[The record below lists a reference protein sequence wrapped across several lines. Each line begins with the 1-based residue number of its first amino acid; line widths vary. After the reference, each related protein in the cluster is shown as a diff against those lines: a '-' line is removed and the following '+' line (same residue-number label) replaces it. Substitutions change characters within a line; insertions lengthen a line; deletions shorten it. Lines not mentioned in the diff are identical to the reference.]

1 MSLPRRVHIV
11 PDSSR
16 DSPRHERG
24 SLGLKLVGV
33 LASLL
38 QVAAGPVHRD
48 PVDYVDRN
56 GYGDLA
62 PKEAGDVRLVTEDLR
77 LGLVEDAAEGNYFR
91 IKSDY
96 TVVNLG
102 PRREV
107 SLGVPM
113 EWQAS
118 NKEERQVLLER
129 PPAKWKAYDAAHVRI
144 TVAGK
149 KVACEPRTER
159 ALDDSPYA
167 RHGPVVLGWCV
178 AKVSLP
184 HGERIKVSMETTS
197 FVRDVAGSA
206 VQQIG
211 YWLAPA
217 GGWAGKVD
225 RLHIEV
231 DLGAY
236 APFGKVVSPA
246 GAVVEGQFVRWD
258 LRDASPGA
266 SDAVRIQFPGDWYD
280 LPEGYGWVSATGQ
293 ASVALPGGA
302 PIVALT
308 DGKPETT
315 WCGSLPAGLVPVVL
329 EATFPG
335 FRPPPRMRCAV
346 KDVSL
351 AIQWLDDKDWAKQGP
366 AVTALRVSSCA
377 RPEDGLSIDWARVSE
392 GQWPVRGRL
401 DRGQL
406 AELPLSEGV
415 LEGSP
420 DCVRFEITRTDPRAL
435 GQFCLGELNPRV
447 YCRDDSIKR
456 PSLREVRLREFR
468 KLPKR

>member
-1 MSLPRRVHIV
+1 MR
-11 PDSSR
+11 
-16 DSPRHERG
+16 
-24 SLGLKLVGV
+24 LVGV
-33 LASLL
+33 LVGLL
-38 QVAAGPVHRD
+38 QVSAGSVSRD

-56 GYGDLA
+56 GYGDIA
-62 PKEAGDVRLVTEDLR
+62 PQAESDVRLVSEDLSLR
-77 LGLVEDAAEGNYFR
+77 LVENPAEGNFFR
-91 IKSDY
+91 IKAEY

-102 PRREV
+102 PRRDV
-107 SLGVPM
+107 RFGVPM

-118 NKEERQVLLER
+118 AKAERQLLLER
-129 PPAKWKAYDAAHVRI
+129 PPAKWKAYHAGHVRI
-144 TVAGK
+144 AVEGK
-149 KVACEPRTER
+149 RIACDPGTER
-159 ALDDSPYA
+159 ALDESPYS
-167 RHGPVVLGWCV
+167 RHGPVVLGRCV
-178 AKVSLP
+178 AMVPLP
-184 HGERIKVSMETTS
+184 HGERVKVSMETTS
-197 FVRDVAGSA
+197 FVRGVAGSV

-236 APFGKVVSPA
+236 APFVKVVSPA
-246 GAVVEGQFVRWD
+246 GAVAERQFVRWE
-258 LRDASPGA
+258 LRDISPGA

-302 PIVALT
+302 PIEVLT
-308 DGKPETT
+308 DGEPEAT
-315 WCGSLPAGLVPVVL
+315 WCGSLPAGSVPVVL
-329 EATFPG
+329 EAKFPG
-335 FRPPPRMRCAV
+335 FQPPSRMRCAV
-346 KDVSL
+346 RDVSL
-351 AIQWLDDKDWAKQGP
+351 AIQWLDDKDRARQGP

-377 RPEDGLSIDWARVSE
+377 RPEDGLSIDWARVGE
-392 GQWPVRGRL
+392 GRWPVRDRLGRGL
-401 DRGQL
+401 L
-406 AELPLSEGV
+406 AELPIPKGV

-420 DCVRFEITRTDPRAL
+420 DCVRFEILRTDPRTM

-468 KLPKR
+468 KLPER